1 MIFKVKKK
9 WNIDLK
15 KSYFIGDR
23 WRDVGAGKSAGCK
36 TIFLK
41 KYNIMD
47 LTRIKPDYTVNSL
60 KQLTKIIPL

>member
-1 MIFKVKKK
+1 MENRFKKE
-9 WNIDLK
+9 LL
-15 KSYFIGDR
+15 IGDR

-36 TIFLK
+36 TIFLKK